1 MILELNRCPPM
12 AKNVKEL
19 LRQTRQRRKAEITL
33 STGASFE
40 MYFLPLTEAEDDKI
54 REAVA
59 NDKSANA
66 YAISVLVSKA
76 EYEDGE
82 KMFSIADKGAI
93 RQEYAKTDITQMAVT
108 LLDNGGVLASAD
120 PKSTKGSDKE

>member
-1 MILELNRCPPM
+1 M
-12 AKNVKEL
+12 AKNIKEL
-19 LRQTRQRRKAEITL
+19 LKKTRQRRKAEITL
-33 STGASFE
+33 STGVSFE
-40 MYFLPLTEAEDDKI
+40 MYFMPLTEAEDDKI
-54 REAVA
+54 RESAA

-66 YAISVLVSKA
+66 YAISVLVNKA

-93 RQEYAKTDITQMAVT
+93 RQEYAKSDITSMIMV

-120 PKSTKGSDKE
+120 PKSTEGSDKE

>member
-1 MILELNRCPPM
+1 M

-19 LRQTRQRRKAEITL
+19 LKQTRQRRKAEITL